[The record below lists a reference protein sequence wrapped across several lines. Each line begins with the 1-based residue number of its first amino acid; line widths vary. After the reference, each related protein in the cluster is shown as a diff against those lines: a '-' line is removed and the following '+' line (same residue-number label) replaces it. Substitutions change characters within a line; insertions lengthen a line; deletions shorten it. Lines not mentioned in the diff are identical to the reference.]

1 MFSCPTESSTAKIG
15 KADCALFHGGPE
27 MAFSPRAV
35 VFLHVLRRWPNSA
48 HDYQLFSFLPWPYAI
63 CRVSKALQFCTLVP
77 PTGLS
82 LPAGDKAVFVRKAWS
97 RPELSCTAAE
107 GSLGTG
113 SPSGKQMSELHSA
126 CEVQLIMGKTSEKNL
141 VRTIAG
147 CITVF
152 LGCFFLLF
160 P

>member
-1 MFSCPTESSTAKIG
+1 MITSCLASCLGHTQSAE
-15 KADCALFHGGPE
+15 C
-27 MAFSPRAV
+27 
-35 VFLHVLRRWPNSA
+35 LRRCS
-48 HDYQLFSFLPWPYAI
+48 L
-63 CRVSKALQFCTLVP
+63 CTLVP

-126 CEVQLIMGKTSEKNL
+126 CEVHLIMGKTLEKNL

-147 CITVF
+147 KQHLRSLQAWLHNCNPW
-152 LGCFFLLF
+152 LLLSLI
-160 P
+160 PLMSGL